1 MLLIAE
7 KDVILVV
14 CDQLSKMTHF
24 VAITKETSAERLAR
38 LFKDKMWKLHR
49 LLESIVLDR
58 GMQFVVE
65 MTKKLNSMLEIE
77 KKLPILFH
85 PQIDRQ
91 TEQINQEL
99 EQYLWFFMDYR
110 QKDWPEWLVSVEFA
124 INNKAHSIT
133 KVSLFMAN
141 YGRELRIEVDL
152 RRKGKMEK
160 VTEFVERMR
169 KMQKETGAVLK
180 KAQEEMKRQADRE
193 RKKAEVWKVGDKVM
207 LSMKDLA
214 FKKRLA
220 KKLVN
225 QYVGL
230 YTIKEVVST
239 NAVKL

>member
-1 MLLIAE
+1 
-7 KDVILVV
+7 
-14 CDQLSKMTHF
+14 
-24 VAITKETSAERLAR
+24 
-38 LFKDKMWKLHR
+38 
-49 LLESIVLDR
+49 
-58 GMQFVVE
+58 
-65 MTKKLNSMLEIE
+65 MLEIE

-160 VTEFVERMR
+160 VTEFGERMR